1 MPKQLTANGLTAKQ
15 LSISKDALEDITAN
29 YTREAGVR
37 NLEREIATIARKVAR
52 KVAERASFGAHV
64 TAANL
69 ADYLGKQRFYSE
81 VALRTAAEGVATGLV
96 VTPVGG
102 DIVFIESKV
111 MPGTGKLTL
120 TGQLGDV
127 MKESA
132 QAALAFVRSRSSEL
146 GLKDDYFT
154 KHDVH
159 VHVPGGC
166 RSRKMGRLLASRLPR
181 RSCQR

>member
-1 MPKQLTANGLTAKQ
+1 MLFIATANQLDTIQPALRDRMEIIPLAGYTQAEKVAIARKYLVPKQLTANGLTTKQ
-15 LSISKDALEDITAN
+15 LSISKDALDEIAAN

-52 KVAERASFGAHV
+52 KVAERASVTAHV

-69 ADYLGKQRFYSE
+69 ADYLGKRRFYGE

-111 MPGTGKLTL
+111 MPGTGKLTADWS
-120 TGQLGDV
+120 TRRCDERV
-127 MKESA
+127 SA
-132 QAALAFVRSRSSEL
+132 GGARVRTEPL
-146 GLKDDYFT
+146 E
-154 KHDVH
+154 
-159 VHVPGGC
+159 
-166 RSRKMGRLLASRLPR
+166 
-181 RSCQR
+181 